1 MVTVYV
7 CVCACV
13 CVCDCVCVCVCV
25 CGRGGK
31 GEEMRK
37 GEKWGERR
45 GKDDARKV
53 SMLQNMLLD
62 N

>member
-1 MVTVYV
+1 M
-7 CVCACV
+7 CV
-13 CVCDCVCVCVCV
+13 CVHVCV
-25 CGRGGK
+25 GG

-45 GKDDARKV
+45 GKDDTRKV